1 MRASLTD
8 NNAVRFGF
16 GQAEFGSYLC
26 TVPKRQLSSAAK
38 NLSLMTGK
46 TYRFAAVRFPGGQKI
61 YHYRC
66 DADLKIGDQ
75 AVVMTGQGEKRVTV
89 TDIFEMSES
98 EMKFPLEQYKVIKQ
112 KV

>member
-1 MRASLTD
+1 MGYDRYICKVIKKVATI
-8 NNAVRFGF
+8 NADYVL
-16 GQAEFGSYLC
+16 Y
-26 TVPKRQLSSAAK
+26 
-38 NLSLMTGK
+38 LSLMKGK
-46 TYRFAAVRFPGGQKI
+46 KYRFAAVRFPGGQKI

-98 EMKFPLEQYKVIKQ
+98 EMKFPMEQYKVIK
-112 KV
+112 